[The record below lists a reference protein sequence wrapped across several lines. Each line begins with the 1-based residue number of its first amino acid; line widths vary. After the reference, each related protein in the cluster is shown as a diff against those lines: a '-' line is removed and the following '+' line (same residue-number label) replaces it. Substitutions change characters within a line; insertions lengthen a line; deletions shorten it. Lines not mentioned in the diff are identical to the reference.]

1 MFNYKNIC
9 EELLA
14 VLPERT
20 RDIISRR
27 FGLFGKKRETLE
39 AVGKSHG
46 ITRERVRQ
54 IERDGIRKIKKS
66 ADKYSDVL
74 LFLRNK
80 MEEFGGVRKEDS
92 FLEELTKDNDEKNY
106 VVFLL
111 NIDEKFSRVYES
123 PKRYVVWITE
133 KEKLD
138 EVEKIIKEICSI
150 FEKEKK
156 LFSAEELKE
165 KLEEDIDI
173 NQLLFIIE
181 TSKEIGSNKKG
192 KLGLY
197 KWPDVNPKGIRDK
210 VYLSLKEAK
219 KPLHFKEIA
228 SSLGEKTNPQTTHNE
243 LIKDPSFVLV
253 GRGVYAL
260 AEWGY
265 VPGEVKE
272 VIRKI
277 LKKEGALYKDEII
290 THVAKQRIVKKNT
303 IIQNLSN
310 KKYFIRTPDGK
321 YTIA

>member
-39 AVGKSHG
+39 SVGKSHG

-54 IERDGIRKIKKS
+54 IERDGIIKIKKS
-66 ADKYSDVL
+66 ADKYSDVF

-80 MEEFGGVRKEDS
+80 MEQLGGVRKEDS

-123 PKRYVVWITE
+123 PKRYVVWVTE

-138 EVEKIIKEICSI
+138 EAEKIIKEICSI

-156 LFSAEELKE
+156 LFSAEEVKE

-181 TSKEIGSNKKG
+181 ISKEIGANKEG

-210 VYLSLKEAK
+210 VYLALKEAK

-228 SSLGEKTNPQTTHNE
+228 SSLGEKANPQTTHNE

>member
-1 MFNYKNIC
+1 MFNYQKIC
-9 EELLA
+9 EELLT

-20 RDIISRR
+20 GDIISRR
-27 FGLFGKKRETLE
+27 FGLFEKKKETLE
-39 AVGKSHG
+39 AIGKSHN

-66 ADKYSDVL
+66 ANKYSDVF
-74 LFLRNK
+74 LFLRKK
-80 MEEFGGVRKEDS
+80 MEEFGGVRKEDV
-92 FLEELTKDNDEKNY
+92 FLEELAKSGDDKNY
-106 VVFLL
+106 IVFLL

-123 PKRYVVWITE
+123 PKRYVVWTTG
-133 KEKLD
+133 KEKL
-138 EVEKIIKEICSI
+138 EKAEKVIKEVCRI
-150 FEKEKK
+150 FEKEKE
-156 LFSAEELKE
+156 LFSLDELKE
-165 KLEEDIDI
+165 KLTEDVEKEK
-173 NQLLFIIE
+173 LLFIIE
-181 TSKEIGSNKKG
+181 TSKEIGKSKSG

-210 VYLSLKEAK
+210 VYLALKEAK

-228 SSLGEKTNPQTTHNE
+228 TALGEKTNPQTTHNE

-277 LKKEGALYKDEII
+277 LRKEGALYKDEII
-290 THVAKQRIVKKNT
+290 THVSKQRIVKKNT

>member
-66 ADKYSDVL
+66 VDKYSDVL
-74 LFLRNK
+74 LSLRNK

-123 PKRYVVWITE
+123 PKRYVVWVTE

-138 EVEKIIKEICSI
+138 KAEKIIKEICSI

-181 TSKEIGSNKKG
+181 TSKEIGANKKG

-210 VYLSLKEAK
+210 VYLALKEAK

>member
-9 EELLA
+9 EELMA

-20 RDIISRR
+20 KDIISRR

-54 IERDGIRKIKKS
+54 IERDGIRRIKKS

-74 LFLRNK
+74 AFLRNK
-80 MEEFGGVRKEDS
+80 MEEFGGIRKEDV
-92 FLEELTKDNDEKNY
+92 FLEELSKNNDEKNY
-106 VVFLL
+106 IVFLL
-111 NIDEKFSRVYES
+111 NIDEKFSRIYES
-123 PKRYVVWITE
+123 PKRYVVWVTD
-133 KEKLD
+133 KERLD
-138 EVEKIIKEICSI
+138 NAEKIIKEICSI

-156 LFSAEELKE
+156 LLSVEEIKE
-165 KLEEDIDI
+165 KLEEEISL

-181 TSKEIGSNKKG
+181 TSKEIGKSKNG

-210 VYLSLKEAK
+210 VYLALKEAK

-228 SSLGEKTNPQTTHNE
+228 SSLEGKSNPQTTHNE